1 MGNSKKIL
9 VGYIIVF
16 LVLVGFFIYPGINY
30 FGEFHNLIQIIGF
43 FGIASYVAY
52 LSLEL
57 YKKNSRAQ
65 KISSHNK
72 ENIED
77 ERRYTDFYSNI
88 ADPNEK
94 YHQLTKKLIKT
105 IKHSL
110 LSDSSFFYLYNHQ
123 ENYFRLQ
130 HYVTD
135 LNLELN
141 EVIEENDFYNNF
153 RDKTIPQIFNEKD
166 LLNIGDAH
174 YPVAQPMKS
183 LMLSPVIFGG
193 FIGFVGVD
201 SCKSES
207 WFEHDLELL
216 TEYTNIISQFISQ
229 LENME
234 KLNRKI
240 DFMQELEGLNL
251 SIQNEYDSN
260 SVYRE
265 YINLVEKYL
274 TFDKLSILTSKNSD
288 TTANV
293 DFIDGV
299 ETDFTVGDQLETKN
313 TIFERIIKSDK
324 FLITDYNNSDIPY
337 RFKPNDMS
345 TLPFKSA
352 VGISMNINKELQS
365 CMILESFIEKNY
377 SESDFRLLQNISSNM
392 ENNTR
397 KSFEYKVV
405 KDLSMIDG
413 LTNLFN
419 HKALKDQLKYEIERS
434 TRYKTNLTF
443 LMIDIDKFKGVNDA
457 NGHLFGDYVLR
468 KISQI
473 IKVSVRKID
482 IVGRYGGEEFGVIL
496 INTDKNKSFLT
507 AERIRSNI
515 ENFVFEFDG
524 KKENVTISIGLAQ
537 FPEHGKDSHNIIAN
551 ADQAMYRVKET
562 QGNQVKMY
570 KE

>member
-1 MGNSKKIL
+1 MENSKKIL
-9 VGYIIVF
+9 VGNIIVF
-16 LVLVGFFIYPGINY
+16 LVLAGFFFYPGINY
-30 FGEFHNLIQIIGF
+30 LKEFSPVIPFVGF
-43 FGIASYVAY
+43 LGLSAY
-52 LSLEL
+52 LSYISLEIL
-57 YKKNSRAQ
+57 KGNS
-65 KISSHNK
+65 KIENSLK
-72 ENIED
+72 PIIENIEE
-77 ERRYTDFYSNI
+77 ERRFTDFYSNI

-94 YHQLTKKLIKT
+94 YHQLTKKLINT

-110 LSDSSFFYLYNHQ
+110 LADTSFFYLYNPQ

-141 EVIEENDFYNNF
+141 EVIQENDFYNDF
-153 RDKTIPQIFNEKD
+153 RIGTVPKIFVKDELNE
-166 LLNIGDAH
+166 IGDAH
-174 YPVAQPMKS
+174 YPVPHPLKS
-183 LMLSPVIFGG
+183 LLLSPIIFGG

-201 SCKSES
+201 STNPEAWS
-207 WFEHDLELL
+207 EHDLELL

-234 KLNRKI
+234 KLNRRI
-240 DFMQELEGLNL
+240 DFMQELEDLNL
-251 SIQNEYDSN
+251 SIQNEHDSN

-274 TFDKLSILTSKNSD
+274 TFDKLSILTCKNGELK
-288 TTANV
+288 ANV

-299 ETDFTVGDQLETKN
+299 ETDFTVGDQLDIKN
-313 TIFERIIKSDK
+313 TIFDRIIRNEK
-324 FLITDYNNSDIPY
+324 FLVTNYNNSEIPY

-345 TLPFKSA
+345 TLPYKSA
-352 VGISMNINKELQS
+352 VGISMKINQDIKSVML
-365 CMILESFIEKNY
+365 LESFIENNY

-397 KSFEYKVV
+397 KSFEFKVV

-434 TRYKTNLTF
+434 NRYKTNLTY

-457 NGHLFGDYVLR
+457 SGHLFGDYVLK
-468 KISQI
+468 KIAQI
-473 IKVSVRKID
+473 IKASVRKID

-496 INTDKNKSFLT
+496 INADKEKSFRT
-507 AERIRSNI
+507 AERIRSNV
-515 ENFVFEFDG
+515 ENFAFEFDG
-524 KKENVTISIGLAQ
+524 KKEDITISIGLSQ
-537 FPEHGKDSHNIIAN
+537 FPEHGDDTHNIIAN
-551 ADQAMYRVKET
+551 ADQAMYRVKEM
-562 QGNQVKMY
+562 QGNKVKMY